1 MTAPRLRLLVA
12 AFFLSVPVI
21 FAQQPS
27 ALDLEQ
33 LSSADALALTPDWV
47 RHGDPQQQAWAAYW
61 IQRDRQEQEVPLL
74 LEVLASYQASAQ
86 AGSSGWTD
94 QDTAMLYVLDTLIQM
109 HSKVTSEQAEALYGK
124 FPVQALILL
133 AHDPEDARD
142 PLLRI
147 LDKTQSRIDWLAA
160 ADLLATDPP
169 AGFAARL
176 LKGIS
181 IHATIRVLSPGQGGL
196 GGLGSGCGGSAAW
209 GRGDWPPLG
218 VYRLSTRP
226 STGSELFAKGENP
239 VYVKRSVEGSCDASE
254 GCGDLL
260 LSLEALRR
268 DLIGQLL
275 GIRKEKFALQ
285 LNPSLNITWSSD
297 EAYFDAASAFVAQ
310 QEEILENA
318 QAGLE
323 ARGLLTETE
332 AASAQPPFEV
342 EILNLRNDKT
352 PLPDLVFADP
362 SINVTYR
369 AVELDPAD

>member
-1 MTAPRLRLLVA
+1 M
-12 AFFLSVPVI
+12 
-21 FAQQPS
+21 
-27 ALDLEQ
+27 EQ

-342 EILNLRNDKT
+342 EILDLRNDKT